1 MVKNEK
7 GMMLIVLYLV
17 LGVLML
23 VVGVFAYRN
32 IVEVKVAA
40 QLKQRLLAFYSAE
53 AAIDKAV
60 AKLPSS
66 TTSESNVDMSDASG
80 ATIGEYTYSISTLEI
95 GKRWQVNAWGYYPD
109 QANAVASSNLEAFV
123 SKKDLPSTFW
133 ENAIYTAGNVRINGT
148 AYDLDG
154 DVRYGGS
161 LVPGVLDPANFS
173 GTAH

>member
-40 QLKQRLLAFYSAE
+40 QLKQGLLAFYSAE

-60 AKLPSS
+60 AKMP
-66 TTSESNVDMSDASG
+66 
-80 ATIGEYTYSISTLEI
+80 
-95 GKRWQVNAWGYYPD
+95 
-109 QANAVASSNLEAFV
+109 
-123 SKKDLPSTFW
+123 
-133 ENAIYTAGNVRINGT
+133 
-148 AYDLDG
+148 
-154 DVRYGGS
+154 
-161 LVPGVLDPANFS
+161 
-173 GTAH
+173 